1 MLQTFAPFAIRQ
13 FCCGDQLP
21 FAYVLTVLTNPN
33 SKTAITQLVGRIL
46 RQPYARKTDV
56 KALDECYVFCFR
68 QRATGLLESIRKGL
82 SGEGLGDLT
91 GNVVQDNIEDEKVE
105 VAYRERFKKFEGK
118 LYLPRFV
125 IQQKDRWRELNYEM
139 DILSRI
145 NWGLINLDDIKRLKL
160 SKAKS
165 QDKTSALGLSQYVT
179 EVVEEKESNLEK
191 ASLKYDLVYVTRQI
205 LDIVPNPWVAYQIAE
220 EVFSALS
227 VVEGNTDEV
236 IANNT
241 VFIIEE
247 LRKHLAKECDRI
259 AKDVF
264 RELIDSKQ
272 LCFFLLMDKESDIP
286 TRMSVHKSAPK
297 LVRDNNDPIQ
307 QSLFD
312 YQPDEDF
319 NDMEKAIAVYL
330 DGQERLLWWY
340 RNISRKD
347 YGIQGYKRS
356 KMYADFIAT
365 EIDLENPDECANVYV
380 IESKGLHLKNE
391 DTQYKQSIFDICNE
405 LGEKMQWRDLEQEFF
420 GSKVEFRVIF
430 EDEWQQKINEIFA

>member
-1 MLQTFAPFAIRQ
+1 MIKLDIHLTNKASHDWKDCLRDSIAKRDELEKQAIDYRNRTGIYIRPINLIQVERTGRDQRGDLHYIHAEDAKNYLIRECGISPDAIAIKSSEKDDIEGIDLLSQDCPICYIITKQALQEGWD
-13 FCCGDQLP
+13 CS

-46 RQPYARKTDV
+46 RQPYARKTEV

-91 GNVVQDNIEDEKVE
+91 GNVVQDHIEDDKVE

-145 NWGLINLDDIKRLKL
+145 NWGLINLDEIKQLKL

-179 EVVEEKESNLEK
+179 EVVEEKASNLEK

-227 VVEGNTDEV
+227 VLEGNTDEV

-247 LRKHLAKECDRI
+247 LRKYLAKECDRI

-264 RELIDSKQ
+264 RELIETKQ

-286 TRMSVHKSAPK
+286 TRMSIHRSAPK
-297 LVRDNNDPIQ
+297 LVRDNP
-307 QSLFD
+307 
-312 YQPDEDF
+312 
-319 NDMEKAIAVYL
+319 
-330 DGQERLLWWY
+330 
-340 RNISRKD
+340 
-347 YGIQGYKRS
+347 
-356 KMYADFIAT
+356 
-365 EIDLENPDECANVYV
+365 
-380 IESKGLHLKNE
+380 
-391 DTQYKQSIFDICNE
+391 
-405 LGEKMQWRDLEQEFF
+405 EFLTSTF
-420 GSKVEFRVIF
+420 
-430 EDEWQQKINEIFA
+430 